1 MKLLP
6 LASAIALLVGTVGDP
21 AYAQQATW
29 NTQPGAQGSFN
40 QPTMAGTPMPMMS
53 PAPTTGS
60 SSRKR
65 GMMEMTVLYPLS
77 AAYGV
82 GMGVWFST
90 EVGLEPNDLA
100 VYMIPPALLGVAAPI
115 GVYALDRPSMPRG
128 MPTAITAGMLLG
140 AGEGIGIWSVQFVRT
155 REDNSWGFTGLSR
168 SVGIATTAGALG
180 GFAAGYY
187 LEPPPT
193 TSVLALSG
201 ATWGSAIG
209 TMFGFGVTTGPY
221 REANDTTAIGGLI
234 GYNVGALAAGGFGAV
249 AVPSATQ
256 IGYMWGGAGVGAA
269 ISLPIFLAYAGEG
282 GPPARRGFIF
292 MGTATTLGILAGGVL
307 GSDGVDIGRAE
318 PSVPG
323 EASRFGEIQAV
334 LPVISREQ
342 VGISML
348 GTLN

>member
-1 MKLLP
+1 MKRLP
-6 LASAIALLVGTVGDP
+6 VASGIALLVSSFSVS
-21 AYAQQATW
+21 ALAQVTW
-29 NTQPGAQGSFN
+29 NTQQGGQGTYG
-40 QPTMAGTPMPMMS
+40 QPTVTNAPMPIMN
-53 PAPTTGS
+53 PAPTTSS

-65 GMMEMTVLYPLS
+65 GMMEMSVLYPLS
-77 AAYGV
+77 AVYGV

-128 MPTAITAGMLLG
+128 MPTAISAGLLLG
-140 AGEGIGIWSVQFVRT
+140 AGEGMGIWSVQFVRT
-155 REDNSWGFTGLSR
+155 KEENSWGFTGLSR
-168 SVGIATTAGALG
+168 SVGIATTAGAIG

-193 TSVLALSG
+193 TSILALSG

-221 REANDTTAIGGLI
+221 EDANDTTAIGGLI
-234 GYNVGALAAGGFGAV
+234 GYNVGAVVAGGYGAL

-292 MGTATTLGILAGGVL
+292 MGTASTLGILAGGVL
-307 GSDGVDIGRAE
+307 GSDGVDIGKAD
-318 PSVPG
+318 PTTLG
-323 EASRFGEIQAV
+323 EESRFGQIQAI
-334 LPVISREQ
+334 LPVISRDQ
-342 VGISML
+342 VGVSMM